1 MATHNEICA
10 KDRKMFESLLAPK
23 KQHNLNAVQ
32 DSGLPLSVILSH
44 TLSQSLC
51 CFLSFHV
58 PEILGMPHWS
68 SLADLC
74 REHGAMEHPSSSCWQ
89 LVAGTFNWNK
99 SLHKICQFVAMHT
112 HTHNCAHIQYVSCSA
127 ATTPISPLHTRCSTR
142 PMARRYPCC
151 HCQYLSLFT
160 AHSQR
165 LFASILDLLLPSSS
179 ASSSFPLSPTRLGS
193 WVQISK
199 ILQLTL
205 LLVCHTMAWH
215 YWLGYKRVLVSS
227 SARKSESCEK
237 ISHNKRSWQ
246 AESPPQLYL
255 SIRQTI

>member
-23 KQHNLNAVQ
+23 KQHNLNAAQ
-32 DSGLPLSVILSH
+32 DSAVPLSVILSH

-74 REHGAMEHPSSSCWQ
+74 REHGAMEHPSGSCWQ

-112 HTHNCAHIQYVSCSA
+112 HTYAHTQLHSTYHA
-127 ATTPISPLHTRCSTR
+127 RQQPRPLAHYTHD
-142 PMARRYPCC
+142 APCC

-227 SARKSESCEK
+227 SARKSESSEK

-246 AESPPQLYL
+246 AEYLLQLYL

>member
-1 MATHNEICA
+1 
-10 KDRKMFESLLAPK
+10 
-23 KQHNLNAVQ
+23 
-32 DSGLPLSVILSH
+32 
-44 TLSQSLC
+44 
-51 CFLSFHV
+51 
-58 PEILGMPHWS
+58 MPHWS

-74 REHGAMEHPSSSCWQ
+74 REHRAMEHPSSSCWQ

-112 HTHNCAHIQYVSCSA
+112 HTQTHTQPIAHIQYVSCSA
-127 ATTPISPLHTRCSTR
+127 ATTPISPLHTWCLTR
-142 PMARRYPCC
+142 PLARRYPCC

-179 ASSSFPLSPTRLGS
+179 SSLSPTRLGS
-193 WVQISK
+193 WLQISK

-227 SARKSESCEK
+227 LARKSESIEK
-237 ISHNKRSWQ
+237 IWHSKRPWKT
-246 AESPPQLYL
+246 ENLLQLYL
-255 SIRQTI
+255 CIRQMI